1 MMMEQVTKRV
11 VERRVRS
18 RIMEYLLGVTEF
30 ESDPGVQDLNDL
42 VNDWETNVGRP
53 FSPLEFPL
61 PTYTHQEVLAL
72 QAVDA
77 AWNRFCNATPQTIR
91 DEDAAFALP
100 EWEQFRTE
108 ARTALDIFLQ
118 RGKSSEDVE
127 VE

>member
-1 MMMEQVTKRV
+1 MMTEQVTKRV
-11 VERRVRS
+11 VEQRIRS
-18 RIMEYLLGVTEF
+18 RIMEYLLGVSEF
-30 ESDPGVQDLNDL
+30 ESDPGAQDLNDL
-42 VNDWETNVGRP
+42 VNDWQTNVSSP

-77 AWNRFCNATPQTIR
+77 AWNRFCNAPLHTIR
-91 DEDAAFALP
+91 NEEAAFALP
-100 EWEQFRTE
+100 EWKQLRTD

-118 RGKSSEDVE
+118 RGKLSEDVE